1 MYYVY
6 SLIDPRTD
14 KPFYIG
20 KGTGNRV
27 LTHESFKSKCNN
39 IHKDNVIKKILK
51 EYNSVP
57 YEIIKDGFVTEAE
70 AYDFEEKIIKQIGI
84 ENLTN
89 ICQTRRPPQQL
100 GIKRSDETIKKIKE
114 NSKKQGHDRT
124 IEYVKQNSKVI
135 FYILENIN
143 NGIRRDTVVK
153 QLDITVDLFNKVK
166 HKYVMYV
173 DILNIHTPYKI
184 TPITVKKINGMKL
197 KVYSDNKD
205 ILLEMYTLINQGL
218 RRKQVA
224 QQLNISVEF
233 YDRFKNQQLEF
244 YEYINK
250 K

>member
-1 MYYVY
+1 
-6 SLIDPRTD
+6 
-14 KPFYIG
+14 
-20 KGTGNRV
+20 
-27 LTHESFKSKCNN
+27 
-39 IHKDNVIKKILK
+39 
-51 EYNSVP
+51 
-57 YEIIKDGFVTEAE
+57 
-70 AYDFEEKIIKQIGI
+70 
-84 ENLTN
+84 
-89 ICQTRRPPQQL
+89 
-100 GIKRSDETIKKIKE
+100 
-114 NSKKQGHDRT
+114 
-124 IEYVKQNSKVI
+124 VI